1 MKIVTI
7 TNQKGGVG
15 KTTTASSLFAGLHK
29 MGKKTLAIDMDSQC
43 NLSYCFKAEG
53 KKASIINVFRG
64 EVSLK
69 EAMQH
74 TEAGDF
80 VQSDR
85 NLDNVMTELSALD
98 KVYKLSKVLKEV
110 KDEYDYVIIDT
121 PPALS
126 PLTINALVASNS
138 VIIPVQADSF
148 SMQGAEALAETI
160 KGIREVNENLEISG
174 ILIVRYKGRAGLAQH
189 MNKKFEDFAKLFE
202 TRVFETKIR
211 DAIAIQ
217 ESQLAR
223 TNIFDYDSASNV
235 AVDYANF
242 VKEFING

>member
-15 KTTTASSLFAGLHK
+15 KTTTATSLFAGLSK
-29 MGKKTLAIDMDSQC
+29 IGKKTLAIDMDSQC
-43 NLSYCFKAEG
+43 NFSYCLKADSS
-53 KKASIINVFRG
+53 KPSLINVFRG
-64 EVSLK
+64 EISLK
-69 EAMQH
+69 DAIQKNEV
-74 TEAGDF
+74 GDF
-80 VQSDR
+80 VQSDK

-98 KVYKLSKVLKEV
+98 KVYKLSKVLKDI
-110 KDEYDYVIIDT
+110 KDSYDYVIIDT

-160 KGIREVNENLEISG
+160 KGIREVNGNLEISG

-189 MNKKFEDFAKLFE
+189 MNKKFEDFAK
-202 TRVFETKIR
+202 VFDTKVFNTKIR

-223 TNIFDYDSASNV
+223 KNIFDYDNTSNV
-235 AVDYANF
+235 ALDYANF

>member
-43 NLSYCFKAEG
+43 NLSYCFKADTS
-53 KKASIINVFRG
+53 KPSIINVFRG

-69 EAMQH
+69 DAMQH

-80 VQSDR
+80 VQSDK

-98 KVYKLSKVLKEV
+98 KVYKLSKVLKEI
-110 KDEYDYVIIDT
+110 KDLYDYVIIDT

-160 KGIREVNENLEISG
+160 KGIREVNESLEMSG

-189 MNKKFEDFAKLFE
+189 MNKKFEDFAKIFE

-223 TNIFDYDSASNV
+223 TNIFDYDSNCNV
-235 AVDYANF
+235 ALDYANF

>member
-43 NLSYCFKAEG
+43 NLSYCFKADTS
-53 KKASIINVFRG
+53 KPSIINVFRG

-69 EAMQH
+69 DAMQH
-74 TEAGDF
+74 TDVGDF
-80 VQSDR
+80 VQSDK

-98 KVYKLSKVLKEV
+98 KVYKLSKVLKEI
-110 KDEYDYVIIDT
+110 KDLYDYVIIDT

-160 KGIREVNENLEISG
+160 KGIREVNESLEMSG

-189 MNKKFEDFAKLFE
+189 MNKKFEDFAKIFE

-223 TNIFDYDSASNV
+223 TNIFDYDSNCNV
-235 AVDYANF
+235 ALDYANF

>member
-15 KTTTASSLFAGLHK
+15 KTTTANSLFAGLHK

-43 NLSYCFKAEG
+43 NLSYCFKADN
-53 KKASIINVFRG
+53 KKPSIINVFRG

-69 EAMQH
+69 DAIQH
-74 TEAGDF
+74 SSSGDF
-80 VQSDR
+80 IQSDK

-98 KVYKLSKVLKEV
+98 KVYKLSKVLKEI

-189 MNKKFEDFAKLFE
+189 MNKKFQDFANLFE
-202 TRVFETKIR
+202 TKVFETKIR

-223 TNIFDYDSASNV
+223 VNIFDYDSTCNV
-235 AVDYANF
+235 ALDYANF
-242 VKEFING
+242 VKEFINS

>member
-43 NLSYCFKAEG
+43 NLSYCFKADTS
-53 KKASIINVFRG
+53 KPSIINVFRG

-69 EAMQH
+69 DAMQH

-80 VQSDR
+80 VQSDK

-98 KVYKLSKVLKEV
+98 KVYKLSKVLKEI
-110 KDEYDYVIIDT
+110 KDLYDYIIIDT

-160 KGIREVNENLEISG
+160 KGIREVNENLEMSG

-189 MNKKFEDFAKLFE
+189 MNKKFEDFAKIFE

-223 TNIFDYDSASNV
+223 TNIFDYDSNCNV
-235 AVDYANF
+235 ALDYANF

>member
-43 NLSYCFKAEG
+43 NLSYCFKADTS
-53 KKASIINVFRG
+53 KPSIINVFRG

-69 EAMQH
+69 DAMQH
-74 TEAGDF
+74 TEAGDL
-80 VQSDR
+80 VQSDK

-98 KVYKLSKVLKEV
+98 KVYKLSKVLKEI
-110 KDEYDYVIIDT
+110 KDLYDYIIIDT

-160 KGIREVNENLEISG
+160 KGIREVNESLEMSG

-189 MNKKFEDFAKLFE
+189 MNKKFEDFAKIFE

-223 TNIFDYDSASNV
+223 TNIFDYDSNCNV
-235 AVDYANF
+235 ALDYANF

>member
-43 NLSYCFKAEG
+43 NLSYCFKADTS
-53 KKASIINVFRG
+53 KPSIINVFRG

-69 EAMQH
+69 DAMQH

-80 VQSDR
+80 VQSDK

-98 KVYKLSKVLKEV
+98 KVYKLSKVLKEI
-110 KDEYDYVIIDT
+110 KALYDYIIIDT

-160 KGIREVNENLEISG
+160 KGIREVNESLEMSG

-189 MNKKFEDFAKLFE
+189 MNKKFEDFAKIFE

-223 TNIFDYDSASNV
+223 TNIFDYDSNCNV
-235 AVDYANF
+235 ALDYANF

>member
-29 MGKKTLAIDMDSQC
+29 AGKKTLAIDMDSQC
-43 NLSYCFKAEG
+43 NLSYCFKADS
-53 KKASIINVFRG
+53 KSPSIINVFRG

-69 EAMQH
+69 DAVRK

-80 VQSDR
+80 VQSDK

-98 KVYKLSKVLKEV
+98 KVYKLSKVLKEI

-126 PLTINALVASNS
+126 PLTINSLVASNS

-160 KGIREVNENLEISG
+160 KGIREVNENLEIAG

-189 MNKKFEDFAKLFE
+189 MNKKFEDFSKIFG
-202 TRVFETKIR
+202 TKVFETKIR

-223 TNIFDYDSASNV
+223 KNIFDYDSTSNV
-235 AVDYANF
+235 SLDYANF

>member
-29 MGKKTLAIDMDSQC
+29 KSKKTLAIDMDSQC
-43 NLSYCFKAEG
+43 NLSYCFKADTS
-53 KKASIINVFRG
+53 KPSIINVFRG

-69 EAMQH
+69 DAMQH
-74 TEAGDF
+74 TEVGDF
-80 VQSDR
+80 VQSDK

-98 KVYKLSKVLKEV
+98 KVYKLSKVLKEI
-110 KDEYDYVIIDT
+110 KDLYDYVIIDT

-160 KGIREVNENLEISG
+160 KGIREVNESLEMSG

-189 MNKKFEDFAKLFE
+189 MNKKFEDFAKIFE

-223 TNIFDYDSASNV
+223 TNIFDYDSNCNV
-235 AVDYANF
+235 ALDYANF

>member
-43 NLSYCFKAEG
+43 NLSYCFKADTS
-53 KKASIINVFRG
+53 KPSIINVFRG

-69 EAMQH
+69 DAMQH
-74 TEAGDF
+74 TEVGDF
-80 VQSDR
+80 VQSDK

-98 KVYKLSKVLKEV
+98 KVYKLSKVLKEI
-110 KDEYDYVIIDT
+110 KDLYDYVIIDT

-160 KGIREVNENLEISG
+160 KGIREVNESLEMSG

-189 MNKKFEDFAKLFE
+189 MNKKFEDFAKIFE

-223 TNIFDYDSASNV
+223 TNIFDYDSNCNV
-235 AVDYANF
+235 SLDYANF

>member
-15 KTTTASSLFAGLHK
+15 KTTTASSLIAGLHII
-29 MGKKTLAIDMDSQC
+29 GKKTLGIDLDPQC
-43 NLSYCFKAEG
+43 NLSYCLKADTSKPSIKDIFK
-53 KKASIINVFRG
+53 G
-64 EVSLK
+64 EVSAK
-69 EAMQH
+69 DAIQK
-74 TEAGDF
+74 TDAGDF
-80 VQSDR
+80 IQSDK
-85 NLDNVMTELSALD
+85 NLDNVMQELSALD
-98 KVYKLSKVLKEV
+98 KVYKLSKILKEI
-110 KDEYDYVIIDT
+110 KDEYDYVILDT

-126 PLTINALVASNS
+126 PLTINALVASTS

-160 KGIREVNENLEISG
+160 KGIKDVNENLEISG

-189 MNKKFEDFAKLFE
+189 MNTKFEEFAKMFN
-202 TRVFETKIR
+202 TKVFETKIR
-211 DAIAIQ
+211 DAIAVQ

-223 TNIFDYDSASNV
+223 KNIFAYDKTANV
-235 AVDYANF
+235 ALDYSNF

>member
-43 NLSYCFKAEG
+43 NLSYCFKADTS
-53 KKASIINVFRG
+53 KPSIINVFRG

-69 EAMQH
+69 DAMQH

-80 VQSDR
+80 IQSDK

-98 KVYKLSKVLKEV
+98 KVYKLSKVLKEI
-110 KDEYDYVIIDT
+110 KDLYDYVIIDT

-160 KGIREVNENLEISG
+160 KGIREVNENLEMSG

-189 MNKKFEDFAKLFE
+189 MNKKFEDFAKIFE

-223 TNIFDYDSASNV
+223 TNIFDYDSNCNV
-235 AVDYANF
+235 ALDYANF

>member
-29 MGKKTLAIDMDSQC
+29 MGTKTLAIDMDSQC
-43 NLSYCFKAEG
+43 NLSYCFKADTS
-53 KKASIINVFRG
+53 KPSIINVFRG

-69 EAMQH
+69 DAMQH

-80 VQSDR
+80 VQSDK

-98 KVYKLSKVLKEV
+98 KVYKLSKVLKEI
-110 KDEYDYVIIDT
+110 KDLYDYVIIDT

-160 KGIREVNENLEISG
+160 KGIREVNESLEMSG

-189 MNKKFEDFAKLFE
+189 MNKKFEDFAKIFE

-223 TNIFDYDSASNV
+223 TNIFDYDSNCNV
-235 AVDYANF
+235 ALDYANF

>member
-29 MGKKTLAIDMDSQC
+29 MDKKTLAIDMDSQC
-43 NLSYCFKAEG
+43 NLSYCFKADTS
-53 KKASIINVFRG
+53 KPSIINVFRG

-80 VQSDR
+80 VQSDK

-98 KVYKLSKVLKEV
+98 KVYKLSKVLKEI
-110 KDEYDYVIIDT
+110 KDLYDYVIIDT

-160 KGIREVNENLEISG
+160 KGIREVNENLEMSG

-189 MNKKFEDFAKLFE
+189 MNKKFEDFAKIFE

-223 TNIFDYDSASNV
+223 TNIFDYDSNCNV
-235 AVDYANF
+235 ALDYANF

>member
-43 NLSYCFKAEG
+43 NLSYCFKADTS
-53 KKASIINVFRG
+53 KPSIINVFRG

-69 EAMQH
+69 DAMQH

-80 VQSDR
+80 IQSDK

-98 KVYKLSKVLKEV
+98 KVYKLSKVLKEI
-110 KDEYDYVIIDT
+110 KDLYDYVIIDT

-160 KGIREVNENLEISG
+160 KGIREVNESLEMSG

-189 MNKKFEDFAKLFE
+189 MNKKFEDFAKIFE

-223 TNIFDYDSASNV
+223 TNIFDYDSNCNV
-235 AVDYANF
+235 ALDYANF

>member
-43 NLSYCFKAEG
+43 NLSYCFKADTS
-53 KKASIINVFRG
+53 KPSIINVFRG

-69 EAMQH
+69 DAMQH

-80 VQSDR
+80 VQSDK

-110 KDEYDYVIIDT
+110 KDQYDYVIIDT

-126 PLTINALVASNS
+126 PLTINALVASNA

-160 KGIREVNENLEISG
+160 KGIREVNESLEMSG

-189 MNKKFEDFAKLFE
+189 MNKKFEDFAKIFE
-202 TRVFETKIR
+202 TKVFDTKIR

-223 TNIFDYDSASNV
+223 TNIFDYDSNCNV
-235 AVDYANF
+235 ALDYANF

>member
-43 NLSYCFKAEG
+43 NLSYCFKADTS
-53 KKASIINVFRG
+53 KPSIINVFRG

-69 EAMQH
+69 DAMQH

-80 VQSDR
+80 VQSDK

-98 KVYKLSKVLKEV
+98 KVYKLSKVLKEI
-110 KDEYDYVIIDT
+110 KDLYDYIIIDT

-160 KGIREVNENLEISG
+160 KGIREVNESLEMSG

-189 MNKKFEDFAKLFE
+189 MNKKFEDFAKIFE

-223 TNIFDYDSASNV
+223 TNIFDYDSNCNV
-235 AVDYANF
+235 ALDYANF

>member
-43 NLSYCFKAEG
+43 NLSYCFKADTS
-53 KKASIINVFRG
+53 KPSIINVFRG

-69 EAMQH
+69 DAMQH

-80 VQSDR
+80 VQSDK

-98 KVYKLSKVLKEV
+98 KVYKLSKVLKEI
-110 KDEYDYVIIDT
+110 KDLYDYVIIDT

-160 KGIREVNENLEISG
+160 KGIREVNENLEMSG

-189 MNKKFEDFAKLFE
+189 MNKKFEDFAKIFE

-223 TNIFDYDSASNV
+223 TNIFDYDSNCNV
-235 AVDYANF
+235 ALDYANF

>member
-29 MGKKTLAIDMDSQC
+29 AGKKTLAIDMDSQC
-43 NLSYCFKAEG
+43 NLSYCFKADS
-53 KKASIINVFRG
+53 KNPSIINVFRG

-69 EAMQH
+69 DAIRK

-80 VQSDR
+80 VQSDK

-98 KVYKLSKVLKEV
+98 KVYKLSKVLKEI

-126 PLTINALVASNS
+126 PLTINSLVASNS

-160 KGIREVNENLEISG
+160 KGIREVNENLEIAG

-189 MNKKFEDFAKLFE
+189 MNKKFEDFSKIFG
-202 TRVFETKIR
+202 TKVFETKIR

-223 TNIFDYDSASNV
+223 KNIFDYDNTSNV
-235 AVDYANF
+235 ALDYANF